1 MQKTFAL
8 FDFDGTL
15 CPGDSLIPFCLYAFR
30 HGRCSLPRL
39 LCGGLAGIGYGLR
52 LVSARQSKQ
61 AALGFLK
68 GMTVAEADALA
79 QSFCRDK
86 LLPRLYPEGMQAVK
100 DHHNARQR
108 ALLVSASPELYLK
121 FLREKLP
128 LDGIVATRLHVDE
141 TGRYTGQIAGEN
153 CRGVEKPL
161 RLAEYLAARGEEIDY
176 ASSSAYGDSAGD
188 APMMELC
195 ARKVAI
201 NPKRKLM
208 KRLCHSDGVT
218 VLRWR

>member
-39 LCGGLAGIGYGLR
+39 LLGGLAGIGYGLR
-52 LVSARQSKQ
+52 LVSAKQSKQ
-61 AALGFLK
+61 VALGFLK

-79 QSFCRDK
+79 QSFCREK
-86 LLPRLYPEGMQAVK
+86 LLPRLYPQGVQAVK
-100 DHHNARQR
+100 NHHNAKER

-161 RLAEYLAARGEEIDY
+161 RLAEYLASRGEEIDY
-176 ASSSAYGDSAGD
+176 ASSCAYGDSAGD

-195 ARKVAI
+195 ARKMAI
-201 NPKRKLM
+201 NPNRKLM

>member
-39 LCGGLAGIGYGLR
+39 LFGGLAGIGYGLR

-79 QSFCRDK
+79 QSFCREK
-86 LLPRLYPEGMQAVK
+86 LLPRLYPQGVQAVK
-100 DHHNARQR
+100 DHHNARER

-121 FLREKLP
+121 FLRERLP

-176 ASSSAYGDSAGD
+176 ASSCAYGDSAGD

-195 ARKVAI
+195 ARKAAI

-218 VLRWR
+218 ALHWR

>member
-30 HGRCSLPRL
+30 HGRCSLLRL
-39 LCGGLAGIGYGLR
+39 LLGGLAGIGYGLR
-52 LVSARQSKQ
+52 LVSAKQSKQ

-68 GMTVAEADALA
+68 GMTVAEADTLA
-79 QSFCRDK
+79 QSFCREK
-86 LLPRLYPEGMQAVK
+86 LLPRLYPQGVQAVK
-100 DHHNARQR
+100 DHHNAKER

-141 TGRYTGQIAGEN
+141 NGRYTGQIAGEN

-161 RLAEYLAARGEEIDY
+161 RLAEYLASRGEEIDY
-176 ASSSAYGDSAGD
+176 ASSCAYGDSAGD

-195 ARKVAI
+195 ARKAAI